1 MSRASEVHQPLFY
14 VWEPG
19 QSLHVAN
26 QPLEQGQTE
35 SSRKGKAFN
44 INISV
49 GSFLVAILL
58 PGTVRSLQS
67 SCSSISQVHQGTDQH
82 NVNIMTTEPQE
93 LGSL

>member
-35 SSRKGKAFN
+35 SSRKGKAFCRDKPKH
-44 INISV
+44 I
-49 GSFLVAILL
+49 
-58 PGTVRSLQS
+58 R
-67 SCSSISQVHQGTDQH
+67 QVQFRPNSWQPCFQLTRVWKQVKYTHY
-82 NVNIMTTEPQE
+82 
-93 LGSL
+93 

>member
-35 SSRKGKAFN
+35 SSRKGKAFCRDKPKH
-44 INISV
+44 I
-49 GSFLVAILL
+49 
-58 PGTVRSLQS
+58 R
-67 SCSSISQVHQGTDQH
+67 QVQFRPNSWQPCFQLTRVWKQVKYTDY
-82 NVNIMTTEPQE
+82 
-93 LGSL
+93 